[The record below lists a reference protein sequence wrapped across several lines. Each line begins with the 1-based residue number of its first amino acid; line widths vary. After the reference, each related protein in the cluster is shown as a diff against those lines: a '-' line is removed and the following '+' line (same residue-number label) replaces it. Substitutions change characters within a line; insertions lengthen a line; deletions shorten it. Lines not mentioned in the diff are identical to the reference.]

1 MSTESLASLY
11 QIAFV
16 VSLILCGVFVIISVA
31 LFFGNKVGPAFR
43 FLSGKSA
50 KKAIQKITSDS
61 RTMERARAAYP
72 DAPSKNLKRGNTSE
86 RLKKPDVSAYFEKSA
101 ASQPPPKPTEME
113 APAETSLLQQTAAET
128 ETTLLRP
135 TPQPMQQPAQP
146 APRPVVQQPAQP
158 APRPAVQ
165 QPAQQPV
172 QPLVNTADG
181 ETTRLDERMRT
192 QANQNVLVLLKDVLL
207 TGTEER
213 IL

>member
-61 RTMERARAAYP
+61 RTMERARATYP
-72 DAPSKNLKRGNTSE
+72 DAPSRNLKRGNTSE
-86 RLKKPDVSAYFEKSA
+86 RLKKPDVSAYFEKPA
-101 ASQPPPKPTEME
+101 ASQPPHKPTETE

-135 TPQPMQQPAQP
+135 TPQPMQQPAPQP
-146 APRPVVQQPAQP
+146 APRPVAQQPAQP
-158 APRPAVQ
+158 APRPAV
-165 QPAQQPV
+165 QQPV